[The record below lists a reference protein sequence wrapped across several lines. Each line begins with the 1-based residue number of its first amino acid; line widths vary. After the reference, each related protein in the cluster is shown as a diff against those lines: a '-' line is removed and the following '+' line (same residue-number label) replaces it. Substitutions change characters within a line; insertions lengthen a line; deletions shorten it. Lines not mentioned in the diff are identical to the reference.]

1 MTQVSSETKTPAGI
15 SSGLIWETEP
25 PLEKVLN
32 LTSYSESQ
40 SDLQSIAYDVCAIMR
55 RKRRDDIELSMLTD
69 RRKTCKTG

>member
-25 PLEKVLN
+25 PLAAKAKA
-32 LTSYSESQ
+32 
-40 SDLQSIAYDVCAIMR
+40 DLQLIAYDVCAIMR
-55 RKRRDDIELSMLTD
+55 RKRRDDIELSTLTD